1 MMKKVALCV
10 VGDIERVKFLK
21 RDEVTS
27 DLICCEISSNGL
39 RWTYHEEMAE
49 WEQLITD
56 LNTLPGFAIDW
67 FEHVSQPPFASSEF
81 IAFQRETA

>member
-1 MMKKVALCV
+1 MKKAALC

-27 DLICCEISSNGL
+27 DLICCEILSNGL

-49 WEQLITD
+49 WEQLLTD

-67 FEHVSQPPFASSEF
+67 FENVSQPPFASSEF
-81 IAFQRETA
+81 IAFQRETV